1 MPRRGFEGGAAF
13 SFNSARACACFT
25 FLLLT
30 LRMIVIA
37 PVAMSD
43 MHDFSYPTA
52 PSLVS
57 PHSNPTK
64 HDRVHLLSVSLH
76 HAHLAQTLK
85 ISIWS

>member
-13 SFNSARACACFT
+13 SFNRARACTGFT

-37 PVAMSD
+37 PIAISG
-43 MHDFSYPTA
+43 MHDFAYLTA

-76 HAHLAQTLK
+76 HAHLAHT
-85 ISIWS
+85 